1 MATSE
6 RAEHMSKYN
15 SLSVLL
21 GISYPIDPKSFFQAP
36 PERGAPR
43 CAQERFSRHKRLDRA
58 SFRIAVLSIGAIVA
72 SASPASAQPF
82 SVAETVSGPAVAE
95 DGDTLCI
102 AGRRV
107 RLASIDAPETRQMC
121 ERGDGSAWPCGRDAT
136 DAMTALVQRR
146 TVTCQAW
153 TGDPEDSRGRM
164 VGVCTVGGRDVGATL
179 LERGL
184 AIAVPRFTDGRPW
197 AATYLAAEARA
208 KREGAGMWSGRFI
221 SPSTWRAERFGD
233 RPASPPRTRAQRSS
247 YGSC

>member
-1 MATSE
+1 
-6 RAEHMSKYN
+6 MSN
-15 SLSVLL
+15 SNGLSVWL
-21 GISYPIDPKSFFQAP
+21 GISGRIDPKSLFNAP
-36 PERGAPR
+36 PER
-43 CAQERFSRHKRLDRA
+43 CARQPTCRIKRRGRA
-58 SFRIAVLSIGAIVA
+58 LFGMMALAIVA
-72 SASPASAQPF
+72 IVAVASPASAQPF

-95 DGDTLCI
+95 DGDTMCI

-121 ERGDGSAWPCGRDAT
+121 ERADGSAWPCGRDAT

-164 VGVCTVGGRDVGATL
+164 VGVCTVGGRDVGVAL

-184 AIAVPRFTDGRPW
+184 AIAVSRFTDGRPW
-197 AATYLAAEARA
+197 AAAYLAAEARA
-208 KREGAGMWSGRFI
+208 RREGAGMWSGRFI
-221 SPSTWRAERFGD
+221 SPSTWRTERFGD
-233 RPASPPRTRAQRSS
+233 RTTSPPRTRAQRSS

>member
-1 MATSE
+1 
-6 RAEHMSKYN
+6 
-15 SLSVLL
+15 
-21 GISYPIDPKSFFQAP
+21 
-36 PERGAPR
+36 
-43 CAQERFSRHKRLDRA
+43 
-58 SFRIAVLSIGAIVA
+58 VLSIGAIVA

-121 ERGDGSAWPCGRDAT
+121 ERGDGSAWPCGRDASA
-136 DAMTALVQRR
+136 AMTALVQRR
-146 TVTCQAW
+146 TVTCKAW
-153 TGDPEDSRGRM
+153 TGDPEDSSGRM
-164 VGVCTVGGRDVGATL
+164 VGVCTVGGRDVGAAL
-179 LERGL
+179 LDRGL

-197 AATYLAAEARA
+197 AVAYLAAEARA

-221 SPSTWRAERFGD
+221 SPSTWRTERFGD
-233 RPASPPRTRAQRSS
+233 RTSSPPRTRAQRSS